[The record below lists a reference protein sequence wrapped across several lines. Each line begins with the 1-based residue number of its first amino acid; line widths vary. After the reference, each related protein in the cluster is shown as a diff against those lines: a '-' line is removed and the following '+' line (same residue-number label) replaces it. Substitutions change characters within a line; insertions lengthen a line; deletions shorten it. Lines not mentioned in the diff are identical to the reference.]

1 MQVIKRYN
9 MIESTTVENTI
20 NTNQLE
26 ADLWTSRLEN
36 GVVAVF
42 AQATHYTALFESA
55 ARLGMYGDHKINWVV
70 SETFLQY
77 FLQYKSS
84 MPFKVQQTISGH
96 TWPMSKMEEP
106 DSARA
111 GTRT

>member
-1 MQVIKRYN
+1 

-26 ADLWTSRLEN
+26 ADLLDIKARKCS
-36 GVVAVF
+36 VVAVF

-70 SETFLQY
+70 MANRSYNIFA
-77 FLQYKSS
+77 
-84 MPFKVQQTISGH
+84 V
-96 TWPMSKMEEP
+96 
-106 DSARA
+106 
-111 GTRT
+111 